1 MKRWPRKPLGEVC
14 SINPKLAG
22 SDAPRSDAEVTFV
35 PMAAIDEVSGTIAR
49 PERRRYSEVA
59 KGYTP
64 FTVNDVLFAKI
75 TPCMQNGK
83 AAVASDLYGGI
94 GFGSTEFH
102 VLRSAGSVLPRWVF
116 AFVRQPGFRSAA
128 EASFTGSAGQQRVP
142 ADFLKTYPI
151 PVPPL
156 AEQERIV
163 KLLDEADE
171 LRKLRTQA
179 DRRTADLIP
188 GLFHEM
194 FGPEAPGSAT
204 WQTATVAELAAAH
217 EGSIRTGPFGSD
229 LRHSEFVEEG
239 IPVLGID
246 NVVENEFR
254 WTKSRCI
261 PEAKFAE
268 MKRFVVFPGDVLVT
282 IMGTVGRCSIAP
294 EKLPVCISTKHL
306 CAVTL
311 DRTKAHPR
319 FIWGA
324 FLHDASVKQQ
334 TRLVGKGAIME
345 GWNSTII
352 KRLRLRVPPL
362 MLQNQFAA
370 RVSDIRAMETE
381 QAASRRRLDD
391 LFQSMLHRAFNG
403 EL

>member
-1 MKRWPRKPLGEVC
+1 MKRWPTRPLGEVVTC
-14 SINPKLAG
+14 LDSQRIPVKEEDRRKRCGSVPYYGANGQVGWIDKALFDEPLLLIAEDGGHFDEPGKGVAYTISGPAWVNNHAHALRPNESKVRIDFLGYHFRHFDFTPYITGTTRPKLTQR
-22 SDAPRSDAEVTFV
+22 DLLRVEV
-35 PMAAIDEVSGTIAR
+35 
-49 PERRRYSEVA
+49 
-59 KGYTP
+59 
-64 FTVNDVLFAKI
+64 
-75 TPCMQNGK
+75 
-83 AAVASDLYGGI
+83 
-94 GFGSTEFH
+94 
-102 VLRSAGSVLPRWVF
+102 
-116 AFVRQPGFRSAA
+116 
-128 EASFTGSAGQQRVP
+128 
-142 ADFLKTYPI
+142 
-151 PVPPL
+151 PVPQL

-171 LRKLRTQA
+171 LRKLRAQA
-179 DRRTADLIP
+179 DSRTADLIP
-188 GLFHEM
+188 ALFHEM
-194 FGPEAPGSAT
+194 FGPDAPGSDA
-204 WQTATVAELAAAH
+204 WQIATVAELAAAH
-217 EGSIRTGPFGSD
+217 EGAIRTGPFGSD

-261 PEAKFAE
+261 PEAKFKE

-282 IMGTVGRCSIAP
+282 IMGTVGRCSVAP
-294 EKLPVCISTKHL
+294 EELPVCISTKHL
-306 CAVTL
+306 CTVTL
-311 DRTKAHPR
+311 DLEKAHPR

-324 FLHDASVKQQ
+324 FLHDAFVKQQ

-362 MLQNQFAA
+362 PLQKEFAA
-370 RVSDIRAMETE
+370 RVSEIGAMQAE

-391 LFQSMLHRAFNG
+391 LFQSMLHRAFQG